1 VGDDGENGTMVGGA
15 EGFPRE
21 VTAVGKGGVIR
32 LMEAGP
38 RGQDVLD
45 AGVGFRLRR
54 TVEQALQQFRR
65 DTHEIATEDQGPGRR
80 AIEEG
85 GFDACQRA
93 LAGAEVG
100 NHRPG
105 EMRVAVWRSNQSNG
119 ACYGGEGGG
128 QVLHESTILI
138 GKKRLVA
145 PHASAAPTHQNVAT
159 AGHESIIASGHT
171 FSPLES
177 YMKQAIILANN
188 RMGFCLLALL
198 FAVPGWSE
206 TSGIPAVTAVGGSS
220 ALSSAR
226 VARAQ
231 DSRVVYT
238 STVAKDARTGRLVR
252 KVAVKKAP
260 SAAVKTVAR
269 VPEQASRRAAVVSA
283 SGTGKTGGAR
293 EGIDVRAIVE
303 ETAKRHEVDP
313 DLVHSVVKTESN
325 YNPLAVSPKGAQ
337 GLMQLMPAT
346 ARRFGVTDSFD
357 IRQNVEGGVRYLKH
371 LLGLFPD
378 DMRLA
383 LAAYNAG
390 EHAVVRY
397 GWIPPYAE
405 TQQYVRLVGQ
415 RYNEAKQR
423 NGSTAPVPTGAAP
436 TNPAEADHPVIAVY
450 VDDQGKVYYQTR

>member
-1 VGDDGENGTMVGGA
+1 MIGGA
-15 EGFPRE
+15 EGFPLQL
-21 VTAVGKGGVIR
+21 AVKDGGVVR
-32 LMEAGP
+32 LMEIRP
-38 RGQDVLD
+38 RRKDVLNRWL
-45 AGVGFRLRR
+45 GFTLR
-54 TVEQALQQFRR
+54 TVEQALQHFRR
-65 DTHEIATEDQGPGRR
+65 DPHEIATEDQRPRGR

-85 GFDACQRA
+85 GFNARQRA
-93 LAGAEVG
+93 LAGTEVG

-105 EMRVAVWRSNQSNG
+105 EMRIAVRRSHQSNG
-119 ACYGGEGGG
+119 ACYAGEHAG
-128 QVLHESTILI
+128 QVLHQSMACV
-138 GKKRLVA
+138 GKKCLVA
-145 PHASAAPTHQNVAT
+145 PHASATPTHKNVAT
-159 AGHESIIASGHT
+159 AAHESIIASGHT

-177 YMKQAIILANN
+177 YMKQAIIFANN
-188 RMGFCLLALL
+188 RMRLCLLALL
-198 FAVPGWSE
+198 LAVPGWSE
-206 TSGIPAVTAVGGSS
+206 TSGIPAATAVSGSS
-220 ALSSAR
+220 ALSSAGI
-226 VARAQ
+226 ATAQ
-231 DSRVVYT
+231 GARVVYT

-260 SAAVKTVAR
+260 SAAAKTAVAR
-269 VPEQASRRAAVVSA
+269 VPEQGPGRATVASA
-283 SGTGKTGGAR
+283 SGTGWTGGAK

-303 ETAKRHEVDP
+303 ETAKRHELDP

-390 EHAVVRY
+390 EHAVARY

-405 TQQYVRLVGQ
+405 TQQYVRRVGQ

-423 NGSTAPVPTGAAP
+423 NGSTAPLPATAAGAAR
-436 TNPAEADHPVIAVY
+436 TNPAETDHPVIDAY